1 MQKQKIGKFIVKTSD
16 KLWERWIGILNTIYF
31 FMIGIQVFTIVYIPF
46 PKKLEV
52 VIIIGT
58 IGFGILFSVLVYIAL
73 GQIFKKIMDQ
83 L

>member
-1 MQKQKIGKFIVKTSD
+1 M
-16 KLWERWIGILNTIYF
+16 WERWIGILNTVYF
-31 FMIGIQVFTIVYIPF
+31 FMIRIQVFTIVYIPF
-46 PKKLEV
+46 PRKLEV

-73 GQIFKKIMDQ
+73 GQILKKIMDQ